1 MIKRIL
7 CVLLCLITALP
18 LSFSAFADGSH
29 GFFMDCDASVVNQQ
43 ADGFMIDFY
52 SDSAEALCTYW
63 SNANWSMDTSVT
75 EKIMGTTLTGGGAYA
90 GLQIKDAPDDRTGI
104 MSLWRYEYK
113 SRGTGKIEH
122 IYAKALF
129 GKTTTYDNEGS
140 GTSCVMPFDWKSNT
154 WYRQLLLC
162 WTDSETGNT
171 FIGTWFYDY
180 DADKWTL
187 FAYYNT
193 FLQRSFIK
201 GGIGQFLE
209 NFSESK
215 GALYRSFRY
224 RNIYFLSHQNGNWV
238 SSPKV
243 NLRSDGNP
251 KAFGEAKLG
260 VSDDG
265 TYVWASVDGKS
276 SVDTDHTLSVKPTLV
291 QPDSPAYGKP
301 EIAELSVRDNGSV
314 RWKMAENST
323 PQLSYKLTVTDENGK
338 LLRSRSAT
346 RPETVFLSLDKL
358 NTDVYK
364 CTLTVT
370 DVFGQ
375 TAEKTFL
382 SEGYK
387 ALSEKVDPPATEPAA
402 KNENGKFPVL
412 PVAIGGAVAVLAI
425 AASVAM
431 VVVKRKKKR

>member
-1 MIKRIL
+1 MKK
-7 CVLLCLITALP
+7 LLCSLFALFFV
-18 LSFSAFADGSH
+18 LQCGIGAFADGSH
-29 GFFMDCDASVVNQQ
+29 GFFMDCDSSVVDHK

-63 SNANWSMDTSVT
+63 SNANWSMDTST
-75 EKIMGTTLTGGGAYA
+75 TAKILGSSITGGGAYA
-90 GLQIKDAPDDRTGI
+90 GLQIKDAPDQRTGI
-104 MSLWRYEYK
+104 MSLWRYEYN
-113 SRGTGKIEH
+113 SRQTGKVEY

-140 GTSCVMPFDWKSNT
+140 GTSCVMNFNWKSNT

-162 WTDSETGNT
+162 WEDSETGNT

-201 GGIGQFLE
+201 GDIGQFLE

-224 RNIYFLSHQNGNWV
+224 RNIYFLSHDNGNWV
-238 SSPKV
+238 SSPNV
-243 NLRSDGNP
+243 DLRSDGNP

-260 VSDDG
+260 ISEDG
-265 TYVWASVDGKS
+265 TYVWASVDGRS
-276 SVDTDHTLSVKPTLV
+276 EIDTDHTLQVKPTLV
-291 QPDSPAYGKP
+291 QSETPTVGTP
-301 EIAELSVRDNGSV
+301 EIGSFSVKENGAV

-323 PQLSYKLTVTDENGK
+323 PQLSYDIVVENKDGK
-338 LLRSRSAT
+338 VIGRRKAT
-346 RPETVFLSLDKL
+346 RPDTVYLNMGKL
-358 NTDVYK
+358 GTDTYK
-364 CTLTVT
+364 CKITVT

-375 TAEKTFL
+375 TAVAEYASEAYLALFAEQAPDVGGNAVKKTD
-382 SEGYK
+382 S
-387 ALSEKVDPPATEPAA
+387 
-402 KNENGKFPVL
+402 FPVL
-412 PVAIGGAVAVLAI
+412 PVVIGACAGILAVL
-425 AASVAM
+425 
-431 VVVKRKKKR
+431 VVTYVIKKKKA